1 MKKNKVESK
10 IEELKETTSQE
21 KVFQRIEELKELL
34 SSVKSKFDEMD
45 SKTKKI
51 IIAGVA
57 GSVALIVGAIGVNSI
72 KNKKN

>member
-1 MKKNKVESK
+1 
-10 IEELKETTSQE
+10 
-21 KVFQRIEELKELL
+21 
-34 SSVKSKFDEMD
+34 MD